1 MNCTCSSNPRKIKRI
16 LNLIYFLSAVIQDD
30 FEQELSKLHTRYLTH
45 MVAVF
50 SQVLATL

>member
-1 MNCTCSSNPRKIKRI
+1 LLLALYSLNKVITFI
-16 LNLIYFLSAVIQDD
+16 LMVSLKNNLIM
-30 FEQELSKLHTRYLTH
+30 TH